1 MLRITLWR
9 AKRKAACAELK
20 IREKEYKAA
29 LRAYA
34 KTMWT
39 IKQLENKIA
48 TYLEKS

>member
-20 IREKEYKAA
+20 IREKEYRAA
-29 LRAYA
+29 LRAFA
-34 KTMWT
+34 RTT
-39 IKQLENKIA
+39 RNIKQLEKKIA